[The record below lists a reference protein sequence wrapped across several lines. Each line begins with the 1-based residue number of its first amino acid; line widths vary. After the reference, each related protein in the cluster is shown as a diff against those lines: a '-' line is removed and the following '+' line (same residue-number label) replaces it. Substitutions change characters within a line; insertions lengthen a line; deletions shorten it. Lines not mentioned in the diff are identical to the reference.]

1 MRLPALAPLL
11 LLVTGASGCGYHFA
25 PARPDGGP
33 VGTVAL
39 TSLENDSYEFGVER
53 EVADAIQRAFLRR
66 GGLAVVDDPEAAD
79 LVIRGRVQPLRTSRR
94 SFSSVRL
101 VLEYEVTLELAL
113 EVTRRDGSTLAL
125 PGQLLSRT
133 EIYQASADVEVTRKN
148 RREALRRAAEVLAD
162 RLHDALYEVA
172 RR

>member
-1 MRLPALAPLL
+1 MRVPALALL
-11 LLVTGASGCGYHFA
+11 LALVTGSSGCGYHFA
-25 PARPDGGP
+25 PVRAGGAP
-33 VGTVAL
+33 AGTIAVA
-39 TSLENDSYEFGVER
+39 SLENDSYEFGVER
-53 EVADAIQRAFLRR
+53 QVADAIQRAFLRR

-79 LVIRGRVQPLRTSRR
+79 LVVRGSVQPLQTSRR

-101 VLEYEVTLELAL
+101 VLEYEVTLALAL
-113 EVTRRDGSTLAL
+113 EVARRDGTVLSL

-162 RLHDALYEVA
+162 RLHDALLEVV

>member
-1 MRLPALAPLL
+1 MRLPALAPLT
-11 LLVTGASGCGYHFA
+11 LLVATAAGCGYHFA
-25 PARPDGGP
+25 ATRPGGGP
-33 VGTVAL
+33 VGTVAVA
-39 TSLENDSYEFGVER
+39 SLDNDSYEFGVER
-53 EVADAIQRAFLRR
+53 QVVDAIQRAFLRR
-66 GGLAVVDDPEAAD
+66 GGLAVVDDPAAAG
-79 LVIRGRVQPLRTSRR
+79 LGIRGRVQPLRVSRR

-101 VLEYEVTLELAL
+101 VLEYEITLQLDL
-113 EVTRRDGSTLAL
+113 EVTRRDGAKLPL

-133 EIYQASADVEVTRKN
+133 EIYQASADIEVSRKN